1 MVVETKEIWKQWQG
15 LAPLALAQHAASLL
29 PGPFV
34 QSPPAS
40 TGAWDVLFL
49 VQDFSFVL
57 AELCQVP
64 VSPFLQLFELL

>member
-15 LAPLALAQHAASLL
+15 LAPLAPAQHAASL
-29 PGPFV
+29 PSGPFV

-40 TGAWDVLFL
+40 TGECGVLFP

-57 AELCQVP
+57 AELCQVLVRP
-64 VSPFLQLFELL
+64 LLQLFELL